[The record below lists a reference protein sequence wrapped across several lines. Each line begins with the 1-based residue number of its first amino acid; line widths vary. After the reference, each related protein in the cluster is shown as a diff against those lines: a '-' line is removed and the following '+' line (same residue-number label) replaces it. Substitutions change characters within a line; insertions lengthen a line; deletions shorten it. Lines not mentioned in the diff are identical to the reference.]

1 MEAKK
6 MKILEALQMQPL
18 SEEEKA
24 SRHILGRLYGPI
36 ATTKEKTRNGRGY
49 NKELWEKALSDEI
62 FREKIANKSLFLE
75 LGHPLDREET
85 DMEKVCAC
93 IPEMPKIVDGDLY
106 AYVDILDTNNGRLLK
121 TLCDYGFVPGIS
133 SRGSGDI
140 MSNDEVDPETF
151 FLETWDI
158 VQLPAVKKAR
168 LSVCESLGKKTLT
181 MALRESLE
189 KASAEEQAEMKDT
202 LNKLNISLS
211 EEVDP
216 EVPFAPDPVEE
227 DNTLLEET
235 NGIEEGI
242 FDKFKKNKQIKS
254 KRNELERRY
263 GLYNRAG
270 RMVYGPFDNEVL
282 AELELKDLTK
292 FSDARFNDLS
302 VKELTEDDYK
312 KYVKESL
319 KEAADDEAE
328 VEETPETENEAYTV
342 KEMIKQLQD
351 FDDKLDLEF
360 KPIVIEDKEYEITAL
375 EFDDSEEGKI
385 VVNIN
390 YNIPEVEETEEEDNK
405 LPEEENPEVEIEVSS
420 EEEPAPE
427 GEVEKSEEAVDD
439 GDDEVFESLKEMVRQ
454 KDLLENE
461 VRDLKNQKT
470 VSDAEVKG
478 LKEELERYKSGF
490 MRVSELA
497 SKSTTLSKEVKSLKE
512 QLEVKTSKIN
522 DLQAK
527 IKTHTSLT
535 ESVNANE
542 AKVKS
547 LTERLVAVQTAAE
560 KSEEELRSKLEES
573 RKAVQQNANVAKK
586 YKAQYTAVLERYIAS
601 KASMLG
607 VRPTDIT
614 SRLGESYTLDNID
627 KVCEDLLDMGRPA
640 FRLGL
645 GQPKVKINE
654 SKVPAQKAQPLDP
667 ANGYEIDDDL
677 LILAGLK

>member
-168 LSVCESLGKKTLT
+168 LSVCESLGSKTLT

-189 KASAEEQAEMKDT
+189 KASDEEKAEIKDT
-202 LNKLNISLS
+202 LNKLNIDLN
-211 EEVDP
+211 EEVDDD
-216 EVPFAPDPVEE
+216 VPFAPDPVDE
-227 DNTLLEET
+227 DNILLEDSDEEEVE
-235 NGIEEGI
+235 IE
-242 FDKFKKNKQIKS
+242 
-254 KRNELERRY
+254 
-263 GLYNRAG
+263 
-270 RMVYGPFDNEVL
+270 V
-282 AELELKDLTK
+282 
-292 FSDARFNDLS
+292 
-302 VKELTEDDYK
+302 
-312 KYVKESL
+312 
-319 KEAADDEAE
+319 ADDEE
-328 VEETPETENEAYTV
+328 VEEPVEEEQADDAETEDEVKETDAYTV
-342 KEMIKQLQD
+342 GDIIKEFKEY
-351 FDDKLDLEF
+351 DKKLEVEF
-360 KPIVIEDKEYEITAL
+360 KPIVIDDKEYEITAL
-375 EFDDSEEGKI
+375 DFDDSEEGKV

-390 YNIPEVEETEEEDNK
+390 YNLPEVEETEEEDNK
-405 LPEEENPEVEIEVSS
+405 LPEDENPEVEVEVSS
-420 EEEPAPE
+420 DEEPAPE
-427 GEVEKSEEAVDD
+427 EEVEESEEAVDD
-439 GDDEVFESLKEMVRQ
+439 GDEEVFESLKEMVRQ
-454 KDLLENE
+454 KDELEKE

-470 VSDAEVKG
+470 VSDAEVKD

-527 IKTHTSLT
+527 INTHTSLT

-542 AKVKS
+542 AKVKT

-560 KSEEELRSKLEES
+560 KSEEELRGKLEES

-640 FRLGL
+640 FGLGL
-645 GQPKVKINE
+645 GKPKVTINE
-654 SKVPAQKAQPLDP
+654 SKVSAKKAQPLDP
-667 ANGYEIDDDL
+667 NNGYEIDDDL
-677 LILAGLK
+677 LILAGLKN

>member
-168 LSVCESLGKKTLT
+168 LSVCESLGSKTLT

-202 LNKLNISLS
+202 LNKLNISLG
-211 EEVDP
+211 EEIDDD
-216 EVPFAPDPVEE
+216 VPFAPDPVDEE
-227 DNTLLEET
+227 NILLEDTEEEVE
-235 NGIEEGI
+235 IE
-242 FDKFKKNKQIKS
+242 
-254 KRNELERRY
+254 
-263 GLYNRAG
+263 
-270 RMVYGPFDNEVL
+270 
-282 AELELKDLTK
+282 
-292 FSDARFNDLS
+292 
-302 VKELTEDDYK
+302 
-312 KYVKESL
+312 
-319 KEAADDEAE
+319 EAE
-328 VEETPETENEAYTV
+328 VEEEPKDEEAEEKTDAYTV
-342 KEMIKQLQD
+342 GDIIKEFKD
-351 FDDKLDLEF
+351 YDDKLELEF

-390 YNIPEVEETEEEDNK
+390 YNLPEVEETEEEDNK
-405 LPEEENPEVEIEVSS
+405 LPEEENPEVDVEVSS
-420 EEEPAPE
+420 DEEPAPE
-427 GEVEKSEEAVDD
+427 EEVEESEEAVDD
-439 GDDEVFESLKEMVRQ
+439 GDEEVFESLKEMVRQ
-454 KDLLENE
+454 KDLLESE
-461 VRDLKNQKT
+461 IRDLKNQKT

-478 LKEELERYKSGF
+478 LKEELEKYKSGF
-490 MRVSELA
+490 IRVSELA
-497 SKSTTLSKEVKSLKE
+497 SKSTKLDKEVKSLKE
-512 QLEVKTSKIN
+512 QLESRDSKIN
-522 DLQAK
+522 DLQTK
-527 IKTHTSLT
+527 IEKQTRLT
-535 ESVNANE
+535 ESVKADDS
-542 AKVKS
+542 KVKA
-547 LTERLVAVQTAAE
+547 LTEKLVAVQTEAE
-560 KSEEELRSKLEES
+560 NTEEAFRTKLEES
-573 RKAVQQNANVAKK
+573 RKAVQKNANVAKAYKSK
-586 YKAQYTAVLERYIAS
+586 YEAVLERYIS
-601 KASMLG
+601 TKANMLG
-607 VRPTDIT
+607 VRTTDIT
-614 SRLGESYTLDNID
+614 SRLAESYTLDDID
-627 KVCEDLLDMGRPA
+627 QVCEDLLDMGRPA
-640 FRLGL
+640 FGLGL
-645 GQPKVKINE
+645 GKPKVKINE
-654 SKVPAQKAQPLDP
+654 SKVNTMKPADP
-667 ANGYEIDDDL
+667 NNGYEIDDDL

>member
-1 MEAKK
+1 

-168 LSVCESLGKKTLT
+168 LSVCESLGNKTLT

-189 KASAEEQAEMKDT
+189 KASEEEKAEIKET
-202 LNKLNISLS
+202 LDKLNISLEEAVDDEDVEEVEVEEAEEVS
-211 EEVDP
+211 EEPAEAEEDEVEDANEEIEDVSDEDMTEVDP
-216 EVPFAPDPVEE
+216 NTVSGMIALLQEYPE
-227 DNTLLEET
+227 DLN
-235 NGIEEGI
+235 I
-242 FDKFKKNKQIKS
+242 
-254 KRNELERRY
+254 
-263 GLYNRAG
+263 
-270 RMVYGPFDNEVL
+270 
-282 AELELKDLTK
+282 
-292 FSDARFNDLS
+292 
-302 VKELTEDDYK
+302 
-312 KYVKESL
+312 
-319 KEAADDEAE
+319 
-328 VEETPETENEAYTV
+328 
-342 KEMIKQLQD
+342 
-351 FDDKLDLEF
+351 EF
-360 KPIVIEDKEYEITAL
+360 KPIIIEDKEYEVTSL
-375 EFDDSEEGKI
+375 EFADSEDDK
-385 VVNIN
+385 VVININ

-427 GEVEKSEEAVDD
+427 EEVEKSEEAVDD

-478 LKEELERYKSGF
+478 LQEELERYKSGF

-542 AKVKS
+542 AKVKT

-560 KSEEELRSKLEES
+560 KSEEELRGKLEES

-640 FRLGL
+640 FGLGL
-645 GQPKVKINE
+645 GKPKVTINE
-654 SKVPAQKAQPLDP
+654 SKVSAKKAQPLDLN
-667 ANGYEIDDDL
+667 NGYEIDDDL
-677 LILAGLK
+677 LILAGLKN